1 MLFFYPHFC
10 QTIHKLARA
19 IPSHSTTVRM
29 KLILLGAPGAGKGT
43 QATFICE
50 KFNIPQISTGDLL
63 RATVKSGSKLGLK
76 LKKLLDSGQL
86 VNDDLVIKMVKERI
100 AQPDC
105 AHGYLFDGFPRTVP
119 QAEAIR
125 AQGLKLDY
133 LLEIQVPFEDII
145 ERMSGRRSHP
155 ASGRTYHIKFNP
167 PLVEDVDDI
176 TGEPLVQR
184 ADDHIDTVTKRLD
197 VYRQQTRPLVNFYSD
212 WAHKEPE
219 NAPKYRVINGVG
231 TVDGI
236 RQRVFSAF
244 EQSV

>member
-1 MLFFYPHFC
+1 
-10 QTIHKLARA
+10 
-19 IPSHSTTVRM
+19 M

-50 KFNIPQISTGDLL
+50 KFKIPQISTGDLL
-63 RATVKSGSKLGLK
+63 RATVKSGSPLGLE
-76 LKKLLDSGQL
+76 LKKILDSGAL
-86 VNDDLVIKMVKERI
+86 VKDELVIKMVQARI
-100 AQPDC
+100 AEPDC

-167 PLVEDVDDI
+167 PQVEGLDDI

-212 WAHKEPE
+212 WARKEPE
-219 NAPKYRVINGVG
+219 IAPKYRVINGIG
-231 TVDGI
+231 TVEEI
-236 RQRVFSAF
+236 RQRVFAAF
-244 EQSV
+244 EQTV

>member
-1 MLFFYPHFC
+1 
-10 QTIHKLARA
+10 
-19 IPSHSTTVRM
+19 M

-50 KFNIPQISTGDLL
+50 KFKIPQISTGDLL
-63 RATVKSGSKLGLK
+63 RATVKSGSKLGLQ

-86 VNDDLVIKMVKERI
+86 VNDELVIKMVQARI
-100 AQPDC
+100 AEPDC

-167 PLVEDVDDI
+167 PQVEGLDDI

-212 WAHKEPE
+212 WARKEPE
-219 NAPKYRVINGVG
+219 IAPKYRVINGIG
-231 TVDGI
+231 TVEEI
-236 RQRVFSAF
+236 RQRVFAAF
-244 EQSV
+244 EQTV

>member
-1 MLFFYPHFC
+1 
-10 QTIHKLARA
+10 
-19 IPSHSTTVRM
+19 M

-50 KFNIPQISTGDLL
+50 KFKIPQISTGDLL
-63 RATVKSGSKLGLK
+63 RATVKSGSPLGLE
-76 LKKLLDSGQL
+76 LKKILDSGAL
-86 VNDDLVIKMVKERI
+86 VKDELVIKMVQARI
-100 AQPDC
+100 AEPDC

-167 PLVEDVDDI
+167 PQVEGLDDI
-176 TGEPLVQR
+176 TGVPLVQR

-212 WAHKEPE
+212 WARKEPE
-219 NAPKYRVINGVG
+219 IAPKYRVINGIG
-231 TVDGI
+231 TVEEI
-236 RQRVFSAF
+236 RQRVFAAF
-244 EQSV
+244 EQTV

>member
-1 MLFFYPHFC
+1 
-10 QTIHKLARA
+10 
-19 IPSHSTTVRM
+19 M

-50 KFNIPQISTGDLL
+50 KFKIPQISTGDLL
-63 RATVKSGSKLGLK
+63 RATVKSGSKLGLQ

-86 VNDDLVIKMVKERI
+86 VNDELVIKMVQARI
-100 AQPDC
+100 AEPDC

-167 PLVEDVDDI
+167 PQVEGLDDI

-212 WAHKEPE
+212 WARKEPE
-219 NAPKYRVINGVG
+219 IAPKYRVINGIG
-231 TVDGI
+231 TVEEI
-236 RQRVFSAF
+236 RQRVFATF
-244 EQSV
+244 EQTV

>member
-1 MLFFYPHFC
+1 
-10 QTIHKLARA
+10 
-19 IPSHSTTVRM
+19 M

-50 KFNIPQISTGDLL
+50 KFKIPQISAGDLL
-63 RATVKSGSKLGLK
+63 RATVKSGSPLGLE
-76 LKKLLDSGQL
+76 LKKILDSGAL
-86 VNDDLVIKMVKERI
+86 VKDELVIKMVQARI
-100 AQPDC
+100 AEPDC

-167 PLVEDVDDI
+167 PQVEGLDDI

-212 WAHKEPE
+212 WARKEPE
-219 NAPKYRVINGVG
+219 IAPKYRVINGIG
-231 TVDGI
+231 TVEEI
-236 RQRVFSAF
+236 RQRVFAAF
-244 EQSV
+244 EQTV

>member
-1 MLFFYPHFC
+1 
-10 QTIHKLARA
+10 
-19 IPSHSTTVRM
+19 M

-50 KFNIPQISTGDLL
+50 KFKIPQISTGDLL
-63 RATVKSGSKLGLK
+63 RATVKSGSPLGLE
-76 LKKLLDSGQL
+76 LKKILDSGAL
-86 VNDDLVIKMVKERI
+86 VKDELVIKMVQARI
-100 AQPDC
+100 AEPDC

-167 PLVEDVDDI
+167 PQVEGLDDI

-212 WAHKEPE
+212 WARKEPE
-219 NAPKYRVINGVG
+219 IAPKYRVINGIG
-231 TVDGI
+231 TVEEI
-236 RQRVFSAF
+236 RQRVFATF
-244 EQSV
+244 EQTV

>member
-1 MLFFYPHFC
+1 
-10 QTIHKLARA
+10 
-19 IPSHSTTVRM
+19 M

-50 KFNIPQISTGDLL
+50 KFKIPQISTGDLL
-63 RATVKSGSKLGLK
+63 RATVKSGSPLGLE
-76 LKKLLDSGQL
+76 LKKILDSGAL
-86 VNDDLVIKMVKERI
+86 VKDELVIKMVQARI
-100 AQPDC
+100 AEPDC

-133 LLEIQVPFEDII
+133 LLEIQVPFEDIS

-155 ASGRTYHIKFNP
+155 TSGRTYHTKFNP
-167 PLVEDVDDI
+167 PQVEGLDDI

-212 WAHKEPE
+212 WARKEPE
-219 NAPKYRVINGVG
+219 IAPKYRVINGIG
-231 TVDGI
+231 TVEEI
-236 RQRVFSAF
+236 RQRVFAAF
-244 EQSV
+244 EQTV